1 MHLDVNTLFMVT
13 IYVEAILGL
22 LLLFAW
28 AQNMA
33 IRAVC
38 WWGFAHLIRAASVV
52 LFGMYGTAPDL
63 ITIDLANAMLF
74 TAFAVTWTGARVF
87 DGRPVEPVYLVTGA
101 VLWLLI
107 CRLPVLAD
115 AIDLRALIASGIITA
130 YTWLTAY
137 EFWRGRSEQLVSR
150 WPAIFMLF
158 AHGALFLLRTPLVKL
173 LPWTPGNSDL
183 FGSVWLT
190 VLSFEALLFT
200 ISIAFIL
207 LAMAKERTELR
218 HRTAAMVDPLTGIAN
233 RRAFL
238 ADAGAAAKRH
248 DGNPKPSSM
257 LLIDLD
263 NFKSINDTF
272 GHALGDRVLEIFT
285 ASTREALRGLVELA
299 TVELVGKLTK
309 TPYWTCLGVS
319 DPMKNEETRLEMFDW
334 YHSMAGTRVE
344 LIGYFQNQMRRRGF
358 YDGPI
363 DGEFNPAID
372 EAIAAY
378 REAIGLKR
386 EPVLSEEFFYAFLSA
401 DHSKVKPPAQPARY
415 VAPASTAAA
424 PAPAPAATPTAAA
437 AAAAAAAPTASAGAG
452 PAPAPLKLSVS
463 TPTHQTHFARGEAFQ
478 LALARPVEPDAVR
491 AHARRSARATV
502 SPRSALR

>member
-1 MHLDVNTLFMVT
+1 MKLDVNTLFMVT

-38 WWGFAHLIRAASVV
+38 WWGFAHMIRAASVV
-52 LFGMYGTAPDL
+52 LFGLYGSAPDL
-63 ITIDLANAMLF
+63 ITIDLANALLF

-137 EFWRGRSEQLVSR
+137 EFWRGRCEQLVSR

-285 ASTREALRGLVELA
+285 ASTREALRGSDLF
-299 TVELVGKLTK
+299 GR
-309 TPYWTCLGVS
+309 LG
-319 DPMKNEETRLEMFDW
+319 
-334 YHSMAGTRVE
+334 G
-344 LIGYFQNQMRRRGF
+344 
-358 YDGPI
+358 
-363 DGEFNPAID
+363 
-372 EAIAAY
+372 
-378 REAIGLKR
+378 
-386 EPVLSEEFFYAFLSA
+386 EEFAVLLSDMNSEA
-401 DHSKVKPPAQPARY
+401 AVT
-415 VAPASTAAA
+415 VAERIRESFAE
-424 PAPAPAATPTAAA
+424 AT
-437 AAAAAAAPTASAGAG
+437 SEVDGN
-452 PAPAPLKLSVS
+452 
-463 TPTHQTHFARGEAFQ
+463 
-478 LALARPVEPDAVR
+478 AVG
-491 AHARRSARATV
+491 ATV
-502 SPRSALR
+502 SIGVAHCDGAVLEVPELLAQADRALYFAKERGRNRVEVASLDLLRAASGRKLTLVAKSAA

>member
-1 MHLDVNTLFMVT
+1 MKLDVNTLFMVT

-38 WWGFAHLIRAASVV
+38 WWGFAHMIRAASVV
-52 LFGMYGTAPDL
+52 LFGLYGSAPDL
-63 ITIDLANAMLF
+63 ITIDLANALLF

-285 ASTREALRGLVELA
+285 ASTREALRGSDLF
-299 TVELVGKLTK
+299 GR
-309 TPYWTCLGVS
+309 LG
-319 DPMKNEETRLEMFDW
+319 
-334 YHSMAGTRVE
+334 G
-344 LIGYFQNQMRRRGF
+344 
-358 YDGPI
+358 
-363 DGEFNPAID
+363 
-372 EAIAAY
+372 
-378 REAIGLKR
+378 
-386 EPVLSEEFFYAFLSA
+386 EEFAVLLSDMNSEA
-401 DHSKVKPPAQPARY
+401 AVT
-415 VAPASTAAA
+415 VAERIRESFAE
-424 PAPAPAATPTAAA
+424 AT
-437 AAAAAAAPTASAGAG
+437 SEVDGN
-452 PAPAPLKLSVS
+452 
-463 TPTHQTHFARGEAFQ
+463 
-478 LALARPVEPDAVR
+478 AVG
-491 AHARRSARATV
+491 ATV
-502 SPRSALR
+502 SIGIAHCDGAVLEVPELLAQADRALYFAKERGRNRVEVASLDLLRAASGRKLTLVAKSAA

>member
-1 MHLDVNTLFMVT
+1 MHLDVNTLFLVT

-63 ITIDLANAMLF
+63 VTIDLANALLF

-101 VLWLLI
+101 VLWLLV
-107 CRLPVLAD
+107 CRLPVLAN
-115 AIDLRALIASGIITA
+115 AIDVRALIASGIITA
-130 YTWLTAY
+130 YTWLTAF

-158 AHGALFLLRTPLVKL
+158 AHGALFLLRTPLVAL
-173 LPWTPGNSDL
+173 LPWTPANADM
-183 FGSVWLT
+183 FNSVWLT

-200 ISIAFIL
+200 ISVAFIL

-218 HRTAAMVDPLTGIAN
+218 HRTAAMLDPLTGIAN

-238 ADAGAAAKRH
+238 ADAAALAKRYAA
-248 DGNPKPSSM
+248 NPRPSSM

-263 NFKSINDTF
+263 HFKSINDTF

-285 ASTREALRGLVELA
+285 TTARQALRGSDLIGRLGGEEFAALLYDTGSGNALAVAERIRDSFNVATRAIDGHDVSA
-299 TVELVGKLTK
+299 TVSIGVAHCDGAALE
-309 TPYWTCLGVS
+309 VS
-319 DPMKNEETRLEMFDW
+319 DLLAQADRALYFAKERGRN
-334 YHSMAGTRVE
+334 RVE
-344 LIGYFQNQMRRRGF
+344 VASLDMMLASRAGGRR
-358 YDGPI
+358 
-363 DGEFNPAID
+363 
-372 EAIAAY
+372 
-378 REAIGLKR
+378 
-386 EPVLSEEFFYAFLSA
+386 
-401 DHSKVKPPAQPARY
+401 
-415 VAPASTAAA
+415 
-424 PAPAPAATPTAAA
+424 AAA
-437 AAAAAAAPTASAGAG
+437 AQNAA
-452 PAPAPLKLSVS
+452 
-463 TPTHQTHFARGEAFQ
+463 
-478 LALARPVEPDAVR
+478 
-491 AHARRSARATV
+491 
-502 SPRSALR
+502 